1 MSVLSGVQ
9 ARTLPSVKGILS
21 AETVEAA
28 IRPQDIHQP
37 RSGLICLENTHNRA
51 GGTCY
56 PLETLAD
63 IRKVA
68 DRHKIPVH
76 MDGARLFNA
85 AVAQGVNADKIAQY
99 SDSVQFCLSK
109 GLCAPVG
116 TLLVG
121 RTDFIAKA
129 RRYRKMLGGGM
140 RQAGILAAA
149 GIVGLQSMVDRLSED
164 HINARL
170 LAESLATAGFSVD
183 LSTVQTNIVI
193 IDVSRMGM
201 KADDFAARLKKAG
214 ILASV
219 FGEYRIRM
227 VTHYGIAGTEI
238 GQVMETLHRLLRK
251 G

>member
-1 MSVLSGVQ
+1 
-9 ARTLPSVKGILS
+9 
-21 AETVEAA
+21 
-28 IRPQDIHQP
+28 
-37 RSGLICLENTHNRA
+37 
-51 GGTCY
+51 
-56 PLETLAD
+56 
-63 IRKVA
+63 
-68 DRHKIPVH
+68 

-201 KADDFAARLKKAG
+201 KADDF
-214 ILASV
+214 
-219 FGEYRIRM
+219 
-227 VTHYGIAGTEI
+227 
-238 GQVMETLHRLLRK
+238 GQCVW
-251 G
+251 